1 MTYIKKYGSKGSF
14 DLKNKKERSARL
26 LKYIEQRGFK
36 IQTTQQ
42 GVQSMTVT
50 LFSVADV

>member
-1 MTYIKKYGSKGSF
+1 M
-14 DLKNKKERSARL
+14 L

-36 IQTTQQ
+36 TQIPQQ